1 MTRVTDSRPGLEKPL
16 PQKRCVKTNLDGSRQ
31 GSHIA
36 LPFNRQSF
44 TIGRKRMIPTKIS
57 VYWRLPAMVL
67 LLATSTPVAAKGPK
81 MKPEELVARHL
92 AALGSPES
100 LSVVQS
106 RGARGTARMEVL
118 RGGSGFLE
126 GPVVFASQGR
136 KLLLSIQF
144 NHLNYSAEQVSC
156 DDEKVYV
163 GNIEP
168 GVRSQL
174 GQFLYQYDELVR
186 EGLFGGV
193 LSTAWPLLDLE
204 GRNPKL
210 DYRELKKISG
220 RELLELRYRIRKGGG
235 DVNIRLYF
243 DPESFRHIATTY
255 KLRLSAPMGRTSEES
270 ARQSDTRYTLEEW
283 FSDFRPLDDLDLPR
297 QWTVRFTVETGF
309 GNFMGKWDMRFP
321 QIAHNP
327 SIDPQ
332 IFVLH

>member
-1 MTRVTDSRPGLEKPL
+1 
-16 PQKRCVKTNLDGSRQ
+16 
-31 GSHIA
+31 
-36 LPFNRQSF
+36 
-44 TIGRKRMIPTKIS
+44 
-57 VYWRLPAMVL
+57 MVL
-67 LLATSTPVAAKGPK
+67 VVAMLTPVAAKGPK

-100 LSVVQS
+100 RSVVQS

-144 NHLNYSAEQVSC
+144 NHLNYSAEQVSY
-156 DDEKVYV
+156 DDENIYV
-163 GNIEP
+163 GNIQP

-174 GQFLYQYDELVR
+174 GSFLYQYHELVK

-210 DYRELKKISG
+210 DYRELKKVSG
-220 RELLELRYRIRKGGG
+220 QELLELQYRIRKGGG
-235 DVNIRLYF
+235 DVKIRLYF

-255 KLRLSAPMGRTSEES
+255 KLTIAAPMGRTSEES
-270 ARQSDTRYTLEEW
+270 ARQSETRYTLEEW
-283 FSDFRPLDDLDLPR
+283 FGDFRPLDDLDLPA
-297 QWTVRFTVETGF
+297 QWTVRLTVETGF
-309 GNFMGKWDMRFP
+309 GNFMGKWDMTFP

>member
-1 MTRVTDSRPGLEKPL
+1 MPF
-16 PQKRCVKTNLDGSRQ
+16 NLQ
-31 GSHIA
+31 GS
-36 LPFNRQSF
+36 
-44 TIGRKRMIPTKIS
+44 TIGCNPMIPTKIS
-57 VYWRLPAMVL
+57 VYWLLPAIVL
-67 LLATSTPVAAKGPK
+67 LSAMLTPVAAKGPK

-100 LSVVQS
+100 RSVVQS
-106 RGARGTARMEVL
+106 RGAQGTARMEVL

-136 KLLLSIQF
+136 KLLLSMQF
-144 NHLNYSAEQVSC
+144 NNLNYSAEQISC
-156 DDEKVYV
+156 DEENVYV
-163 GNIEP
+163 GNIAP

-174 GQFLYQYDELVR
+174 GQFLYQYDELVK

-210 DYRELKKISG
+210 DYRELKKVND
-220 RELLELRYRIRKGGG
+220 RELLELQYRIRKGAG
-235 DVNIRLYF
+235 DVRIRLYF
-243 DPESFRHIATTY
+243 DPESFRHIGTTY

-270 ARQSDTRYTLEEW
+270 ARQSDERYTLEEW
-283 FSDFRPLDDLDLPR
+283 FSDFRPFDDLDLPA
-297 QWTVRFTVETGF
+297 QWTVRLTVETGF
-309 GNFMGKWDMRFP
+309 GNFMGKWDMTFP